1 MTQTKSGTGLF
12 TPRQVLAVII
22 ANMIGTG
29 VFTSLGY
36 QLVDIKSGFVIL
48 LLWAAGG
55 AAALSGAL
63 SYAELGG
70 ALSRSG
76 GEYNF
81 LGRIYH
87 PGLGFVAGFVSAT
100 VGFAA
105 PVALAAMAFAAY
117 ATSSLNATEGIWI
130 ERLIACGLILGLAGV
145 HSRSRRAS
153 GQFQS
158 LFTAIKILVIL
169 VFCGAVFFIL
179 GEKQSV
185 RFVPQAGDMSA
196 ILSAPFAVS
205 LIYVGYAYT
214 GWNAATYIIGEMD
227 MPQRN
232 LPRVLALGTAIV
244 LVLYL
249 ALNAAFLLAAPM
261 QIMVGEEEV
270 GFIAAQYAFG
280 DFAGRFAGLIL
291 AGLLIS
297 TISAMTIT
305 GPRVL
310 QVIGQ
315 DLRPFAMLSQ
325 VNNAGVPGRAIW
337 FQTLIA
343 IAFVLFS
350 SFETLL
356 VFSGFVLT
364 LMSFLTVL
372 GVIVLRLSQPHLER
386 PFRVPL
392 FPIVPLIYLFV
403 SGWAL
408 YFIATTRLFE
418 VAYSAVLIGGAII
431 VYVLAQ
437 WRDRQTGTH
446 EDETHRSDWRG

>member
-1 MTQTKSGTGLF
+1 MTDAKAASRLF
-12 TPRQVLAVII
+12 TPNQVLAVII

-117 ATSSLNATEGIWI
+117 LTSSLSVTDSVWI
-130 ERLIACGLILGLAGV
+130 ERAIACSLIVGLALV
-145 HSRSRRAS
+145 HSRSRSAS

-158 LFTAIKILVIL
+158 LFTGIKIFVIL
-169 VFCGAVFFIL
+169 AFCGAIFFLL
-179 GEKQSV
+179 GDKQSV
-185 RFVPQAGDMSA
+185 SFLPQDGDTVA
-196 ILSAPFAVS
+196 IMSAPFAIS

-227 MPQRN
+227 APQRN
-232 LPRVLALGTAIV
+232 LPRVLALGTGIV

-249 ALNAAFLLAAPM
+249 ALNASFLLAAPM
-261 QIMVGEEEV
+261 NVMVGEEEV

-280 DFAGRFAGLIL
+280 DVAGTFAGLIL

-315 DLRPFAMLSQ
+315 DLRPFSVLSP
-325 VNNAGVPGRAIW
+325 VNADGVPGRAVW
-337 FQTLIA
+337 FQTAIA
-343 IAFVLFS
+343 VAFVLFS

-356 VFSGFVLT
+356 VFSGFILT
-364 LMSFLTVL
+364 LMSFLAVL
-372 GVIVLRLSQPHLER
+372 GVIVLRVRQPDLER

-392 FPIVPLIYLFV
+392 FPFVPIVYLFV

-418 VAYSAVLIGGAII
+418 VMYSAVLIGAAII
-431 VYVLAQ
+431 VYVLAR
-437 WRDRQTGTH
+437 WRDQQ
-446 EDETHRSDWRG
+446 SDAGAL